1 MAVLSQNFD
10 STTFM
15 GSDDVCVNHSL
26 GHASPQPQGGQGE
39 QLSPPSCNPGGE
51 FVVEVFNLAC
61 SHLGA

>member
-1 MAVLSQNFD
+1 MAVLSENFD
-10 STTFM
+10 ATTFM
-15 GSDDVCVNHSL
+15 GSDDVCVNHAP
-26 GHASPQPQGGQGE
+26 GPASQPQGGRGE